1 MAPSVLDGGFFNR
14 HNNVP
19 HNQVD
24 IPVFQEYLL
33 RLNQ

>member
-1 MAPSVLDGGFFNR
+1 MAPSMLDGGIFNR

-19 HNQVD
+19 HNQVG
-24 IPVFQEYLL
+24 ILFLLEYLL